1 MKKKRTVVGK
11 LKDHLRQEIKHSDLT
26 LVAAGKITIC
36 GSGSNIHA
44 VSGDLA
50 A

>member
-1 MKKKRTVVGK
+1 MKKRTIVRK
-11 LKDHLRQEIKHSDLT
+11 LQDQLRQEIKQADLS
-26 LVAAGKITIC
+26 LVAAGRITIC

-44 VSGDLA
+44 ISGDLA

>member
-1 MKKKRTVVGK
+1 MKKRTIVRK
-11 LKDHLRQEIKHSDLT
+11 LQDQLRQEIKQSDLS

-44 VSGDLA
+44 ISGDLA

>member
-1 MKKKRTVVGK
+1 MKKRTIVK
-11 LKDHLRQEIKHSDLT
+11 RLQEQLRQEIKQADLS

-44 VSGDLA
+44 ISGDLA

>member
-1 MKKKRTVVGK
+1 MKKRTIVAK
-11 LKDHLRQEIKHSDLT
+11 LQDKLRKEIKQADLS
-26 LVAAGKITIC
+26 LVAAGRITIC

-44 VSGDLA
+44 ISGDLA

>member
-1 MKKKRTVVGK
+1 MKKRTIITK
-11 LKDHLRQEIKHSDLT
+11 LQDQLRQEIKQADLS

-36 GSGSNIHA
+36 GSGSSVHA

-50 A
+50 Y

>member
-1 MKKKRTVVGK
+1 MKKRTVVRK
-11 LKDHLRQEIKHSDLT
+11 LQDQLRQEIEQADLS

-44 VSGDLA
+44 ISGDLA